1 MKALLALRSVG
12 FCVGQRQMCLQVRWN
27 FFLFVFMQQKF
38 LCYSVVCLFFTMNG
52 NVKAMFSAGCQSCA
66 LSCLSG
72 VCYLGRSL
80 LTGPGPALNIA
91 AVVRMCF
98 VPIYKGFNI
107 FHCFPVC
114 KNTFFNNMPIV
125 FPCFFSPNIACPF
138 VFFIIFCLFF
148 TPGHTYPIG
157 FYATLCI
164 RKSCPI
170 KMALLKVIACVWPL
184 PFSLVY
190 R

>member
-1 MKALLALRSVG
+1 
-12 FCVGQRQMCLQVRWN
+12 
-27 FFLFVFMQQKF
+27 
-38 LCYSVVCLFFTMNG
+38 
-52 NVKAMFSAGCQSCA
+52 MFSAGCQSCA

-114 KNTFFNNMPIV
+114 KNTFFNNKPVV
-125 FPCFFSPNIACPF
+125 FSCFFPLKPVCLC

-190 R
+190 RYIFRVWQWPHTNGLCPVFSTCSFSQVSVPPSSGWAAPLCKYCWGTPALFEYMP